1 MVVQLAAEQE
11 SLLEGGKLISA
22 WERLQMMGGEGAAG
36 CGAAWSRW
44 HSHKAKG
51 EARKGAGLRSRQ
63 QADLLVLPG
72 LCSSLRHQKKPLPWS
87 CRGYGGILCRE
98 HPVWKRMPLFT

>member
-36 CGAAWSRW
+36 CGAAWSVW
-44 HSHKAKG
+44 HSQATKQRERQGKEQG
-51 EARKGAGLRSRQ
+51 SGAGSRQ
-63 QADLLVLPG
+63 T
-72 LCSSLRHQKKPLPWS
+72 CWS
-87 CRGYGGILCRE
+87 YRASA
-98 HPVWKRMPLFT
+98 HP